1 MTAQQVPA
9 HGTLA
14 RYQDRL
20 CRCSSCRR
28 ANSTRHRVY
37 VEAYQAASVVAPA
50 HGDPWTPEE
59 DAALVELRAIQ
70 ASRVLGR
77 TYHACV
83 ARLTR
88 LGRSL

>member
-1 MTAQQVPA
+1 MLPP
-9 HGTLA
+9 HGTPA
-14 RYQDRL
+14 RYQDKL
-20 CRCSSCRR
+20 CKCDRCR
-28 ANSTRHRVY
+28 AAHTARHRGY